1 LNQTIDLMP
10 ASCREWLGRRLRIRR
25 WTLSYLMTICALAG
39 AYAWI
44 GAGETSRRAEMSRL
58 SSELKQRWLRD
69 EQVQSLLKEI
79 QQVETMVTRYNRLA
93 WPVRVTEAID
103 AVGAAMPDA
112 ASLTSLQITP
122 REEQV
127 RVPVKKSG
135 NEKPADS
142 GPRTFMVLEME
153 GVARTDQDVA
163 LLVAGLE
170 KRGLFARVAL
180 DYTRALSVDGT
191 DSREYRLTCE
201 VDLSL
206 RYAVVSAEGGE

>member
-1 LNQTIDLMP
+1 MNQSMDLMP
-10 ASCREWLGRRLRIRR
+10 ASCREWLGRRLRVRR
-25 WTLSYLMTICALAG
+25 WTLAYLATACSLTG
-39 AYAWI
+39 AYLWTGV
-44 GAGETSRRAEMSRL
+44 GASGRGAEMARL
-58 SSELKQRWLRD
+58 SGELKQRWMRD
-69 EQVQSLLKEI
+69 EQVQTLLREI

-103 AVGAAMPDA
+103 AVGASMPDA

-122 REEQV
+122 REEQGK
-127 RVPVKKSG
+127 VPVKKTG
-135 NEKPADS
+135 NEKPAEV

-170 KRGLFARVAL
+170 KRGLFSRVAL

-206 RYAVVSAEGGE
+206 RYAVASAEGGE

>member
-1 LNQTIDLMP
+1 MNQCVDLMP
-10 ASCREWLGRRLRIRR
+10 ASCREWLGRRLRVRR
-25 WTLSYLMTICALAG
+25 WTLAYMVTICAMAA

-44 GAGETSRRAEMSRL
+44 GAGESGRRAEMSRL
-58 SSELKQRWLRD
+58 SGELKQRWMRD
-69 EQVQSLLKEI
+69 EQVQGLLREI

-103 AVGAAMPDA
+103 AVGASIPGA
-112 ASLTSLQITP
+112 ASLTSMQITP
-122 REEQV
+122 REEQA
-127 RVPVKKSG
+127 RVPVKKTG
-135 NEKPADS
+135 NEKPLDA

-163 LLVAGLE
+163 VLVSGLE
-170 KRGLFARVAL
+170 KRGLFSRVAL

-191 DSREYRLTCE
+191 DSREFRLTCE

-206 RYAVVSAEGGE
+206 RYAVVTAEGGD